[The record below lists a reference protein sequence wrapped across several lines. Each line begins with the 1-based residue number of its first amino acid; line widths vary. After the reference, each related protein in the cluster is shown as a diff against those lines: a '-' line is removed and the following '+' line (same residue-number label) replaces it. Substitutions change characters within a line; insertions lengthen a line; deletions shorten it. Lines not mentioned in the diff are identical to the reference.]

1 MDSTNEIIFR
11 TVVDTGNSEQTVNKL
26 NKSIKETDSSV
37 EKMGNSFEQSLADI
51 DKKVNSGELTFRQ
64 LNKAVKE
71 YQSIAIQAGRESA
84 IGQEAL
90 QRAAALSDELGDL
103 NNEMKALAHDGANM
117 QAALQLGSTVTAG
130 YGAMQGAMAL
140 VGNESE
146 ELQETFVKLQAVQS
160 VLAGIEQVRAN
171 LEKES
176 FLMIK
181 AKSIA
186 TKAMTV
192 IETVYAVAVGT
203 TTGAMKAL
211 RIAMLA
217 LPIVAIIA
225 GVAALIGWL
234 VSLTGSGED
243 LEAQNDALTDSFE
256 RNTAAMNE
264 NQKTLERQ
272 IDNQRKL
279 AEAQGASAEELLK
292 IDQKKLAVQETGRKR
307 EMKSITNHMNKQIEL
322 YKKAYVDEDF
332 ELAKK
337 IREEYVKN
345 KERYKQLQNLN
356 GQYQVDLKLLNLKYK
371 NEQQKEE
378 EKADKE
384 VAEAQK
390 RRNEQ
395 ARERQKQHQQ
405 RLLEER
411 RLYEDLLANNI
422 ADEDL
427 RKLTQLR
434 LQHERELQEVVS
446 KYGKQSKVIAELE
459 KKQAEER
466 KSLLEEFAVNE
477 KALKESHD
485 RATQDQ
491 EKAAQDVAIRSKRA
505 ELETRLMILKDD
517 FEAQQKVKADL
528 AKLER
533 DEALMNESLTM
544 SERFKIEMEYQT
556 KLDAL
561 REETANKEKERRKQ
575 LEQAAISVTE
585 KGLSSIQSLSDAVFA
600 NKMNKLEKG
609 SAAEEKAARKQ
620 FQINKALQLGAAI
633 MDGYKAI
640 SASLAQSP
648 IAIGPA
654 PNPVGIA
661 SLAFASVTTAANIAK
676 IAASRFEGGGSGSD
690 IASTATSVAA
700 PSVPDFSQTTQ
711 TAGLQGSGTEQTGIT
726 TKPTFKLN
734 LVDSELKTKL
744 KDSAKAEAVSSVG

>member
-37 EKMGNSFEQSLADI
+37 EKMGNSFEEQLAAL
-51 DKKVNSGELTFRQ
+51 DKRVNSGNLSFRE

-71 YQSIAIQAGRESA
+71 YMSIAVQAGEESPVRDEA
-84 IGQEAL
+84 IAKASQLKDDLRG
-90 QRAAALSDELGDL
+90 LGEEVARL
-103 NNEMKALAHDGANM
+103 KDGAANM
-117 QAALQLGSTVTAG
+117 QAVLQLGSTVAAG
-130 YGAMQGAMAL
+130 YGAMQGTMAL

-176 FLMIK
+176 FLVLK
-181 AKSIA
+181 AKTVA

-192 IETVYAVAVGT
+192 IETVYAAAVGT

-225 GVAALIGWL
+225 GIAALVGWL
-234 VSLTGSGED
+234 VSLAGSGED
-243 LEAQNDALTDSFE
+243 LEAQNEALTQSFE

-292 IDQKKLAVQETGRKR
+292 IDQKKLAAQETGRKR
-307 EMKSITNHMNKQIEL
+307 EIKLIQDQLAKQSEL
-322 YKKAYVDEDF
+322 YAKAYMDGDY
-332 ELAKK
+332 ELAKS
-337 IREEYVKN
+337 IREEITKN
-345 KERYKQLQNLN
+345 KDKFKQLQSLN
-356 GQYQVDLKLLNLKYK
+356 GQYQTDLKLLNLKFK
-371 NEQQKEE
+371 NEQKQEE
-378 EKADKE
+378 EKAAAE
-384 VAEAQK
+384 EAEAQK

-405 RLLEER
+405 KLLEER

-422 ADEDL
+422 EDEDL
-427 RKLTQLR
+427 RKLTLLK
-434 LQHERELQEVVS
+434 LQHERELQEVIA

-459 KKQAEER
+459 KKQADER
-466 KSLLEEFAVNE
+466 KALLDEFAVNE
-477 KALKESHD
+477 RALKESHD
-485 RATQDQ
+485 KATQDQ
-491 EKAAQDVAIRSKRA
+491 EKAAQDVAIRNRRA
-505 ELETRLMILKDD
+505 DLETRLMMLKDD

-544 SERFKIEMEYQT
+544 NERFKIEAEYQS
-556 KLDAL
+556 KLDTL

-575 LEQAAISVTE
+575 LEQSAIDVTE

-648 IAIGPA
+648 IAIGPV

-676 IAASRFEGGGSGSD
+676 IAASKFGGTGGGSD
-690 IASTATSVAA
+690 ISNAATSVQA

-711 TAGLQGSGTEQTGIT
+711 TAGLQGSGTEQANAP
-726 TKPTFKLN
+726 KPILKLN